1 MAAEINMAEINMA
14 AEINMVILG
23 IEK

>member
-1 MAAEINMAEINMA
+1 MAAGINMAEINMA

-23 IEK
+23 IEI